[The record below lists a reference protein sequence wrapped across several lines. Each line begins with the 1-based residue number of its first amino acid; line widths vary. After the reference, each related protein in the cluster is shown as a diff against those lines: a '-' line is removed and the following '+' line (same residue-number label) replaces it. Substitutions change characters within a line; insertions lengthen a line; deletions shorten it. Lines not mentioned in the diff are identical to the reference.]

1 MIQDLE
7 SKILRI
13 ATDYLNT
20 QGHQVEI
27 RIFNENLSKLNG
39 RAGVHKFD
47 DRYYLYIDKKT
58 ILKDFYET
66 NEEIDIAISLVDTIL
81 HECCHIICMEE
92 NLGSHDGDY
101 DFEKMIYDKYIN
113 SNYHRY
119 PRALT
124 MQEQIEGE
132 KEELNK
138 LSKILN
144 ISVDNLY
151 DYLENREE
159 NFNEEYAEYI
169 SQILQ

>member
-1 MIQDLE
+1 MNNLE
-7 SKILRI
+7 QTILEI
-13 ATDYLNT
+13 ATDFLKSK
-20 QGHQVEI
+20 GHEVEI
-27 RIFNENLSKLNG
+27 RIFNEDLSKLNG
-39 RAGVHKFD
+39 RAGVIKFD
-47 DRYYLYIDKKT
+47 DRYHLMIDRNA
-58 ILKDFYET
+58 ILSDFKGT
-66 NEEIDIAISLVDTIL
+66 NEEVEIAIDLVDTIL